1 MGNMSTDTQG
11 TTGTVLVVSGIT
23 GVIGATLQHQ
33 TVSNG
38 VVTTQSTTGTGNTTI
53 NSYDGFGTQNP
64 AELRPNNISMNY
76 IIKFTGTQNTITAPS
91 FTQAGSMLVISNNYA
106 TNGLMNLTMRN
117 SSGAMLTPLQ
127 LTTTVINATVPIS
140 CATVPSIG
148 DHLVNKTYCDNLVSS
163 GANFV
168 TTNTD
173 QTIAG
178 VKTFSNNLITN
189 ADVFGRNDGNAF
201 NTYTS
206 FGTYNLYPIGYC
218 FEILGSLI
226 KPVNGAND
234 AGVAATINLT
244 NGVWAISGYLVL
256 NKGNGAYV
264 VSSNVSV
271 LWDNVAGSRIYP
283 ASSGMRVPLPST
295 NTTAQLIIPLGTI
308 NIVVTVAGAI
318 QTISRSI
325 TMTVGT
331 STTWQVSFTGVKIA

>member
-11 TTGTVLVVSGIT
+11 TTGNVQVVQSVGGLVGLTVNKT
-23 GVIGATLQHQ
+23 N
-33 TVSNG
+33 VSNPL
-38 VVTTQSTTGTGNTTI
+38 VTTQSTTGTGNTTI

-76 IIKFTGTQNTITAPS
+76 IIKFTGTPNTITAPS

-140 CATVPSIG
+140 CPSVPSIG

-173 QTIAG
+173 QTITG

-206 FGTYNLYPIGYC
+206 FGGYNLYPIGYC
-218 FEILGSLI
+218 FEILGGVT
-226 KPVNGAND
+226 KPVS
-234 AGVAATINLT
+234 ATDLTDNASINLT
-244 NGVWAISGYLVL
+244 NGVWIISAYLVL
-256 NKGNGAYV
+256 NKGNGAYTTSTA
-264 VSSNVSV
+264 VSALWNV
-271 LWDNVAGSRIYP
+271 NIAGIKLYP
-283 ASSGMRVPLPST
+283 NSSGVRVSIAST
-295 NTTAQLIIPLGTI
+295 SLVTQHVIPVGSVNL
-308 NIVVTVAGAI
+308 VVTTAGAI
-318 QTISRSI
+318 QTMTRKVI
-325 TMTVGT
+325 MTVGT
-331 STTWQVSFTGVKIA
+331 TTSWQVSFSGVKIA

>member
-1 MGNMSTDTQG
+1 MGNMSTDTQR
-11 TTGTVLVVSGIT
+11 TTGTVSVVSGVT
-23 GVIGATLQHQ
+23 GSVVQRQ

-91 FTQAGSMLVISNNYA
+91 FTQAGSMLVIANNYA

-127 LTTTVINATVPIS
+127 LTTTVINTTVPIS
-140 CATVPSIG
+140 CPSTPSIG

-163 GANFV
+163 ATNFV
-168 TTNTD
+168 TTNTN
-173 QTIAG
+173 QTVAG

-218 FEILGSLI
+218 FEVSSSLAQPI
-226 KPVNGAND
+226 SGNNYSEINAS
-234 AGVAATINLT
+234 INLT
-244 NGVWAISGYLVL
+244 NGVWALSGYLVL
-256 NKGNGAYV
+256 NKGNGTYTNM
-264 VSSNVSV
+264 SSISA
-271 LWDNVAGSRIYP
+271 LYDNVAGCKIFP
-283 ASSGMRVPLPST
+283 NSSGMRIPLPST
-295 NTTAQLIIPLGTI
+295 NTTTQLIIPIGTV
-308 NIVVTVAGAI
+308 NIVVTSAGSI
-318 QTISRSI
+318 QTFSPYIN
-325 TMTVGT
+325 MTVGS
-331 STTWQVSFTGVKIA
+331 STTWQWSWSGCKIA